1 MTNSNDNLS
10 PSDLALIQDEET
22 RYQKTHEHIAR
33 ASQQKTRELIDN
45 EAHARDLTAQ
55 IVTTQRDEEKQ
66 ALQSDESVAHGLT
79 KLRLS
84 QTQALSQ
91 IIEQP
96 YFARVIYHEK
106 NRDVEF
112 KLGMASFPEERIID
126 WRKAPVS
133 RLYYDYEEGDE
144 YDDEIAGV
152 ERQGEIKL
160 KRAYQGKRE
169 TLHSIELKD
178 ASYVV
183 SRGTWHKQKKQKQAI
198 FSLKDRDQI
207 RELLKNHDA
216 KAYEAIELESG
227 YMQHILSLLTP
238 GQFQLISSDTLK
250 PVIIQGSAGT
260 GKTTVA
266 LHRLAWLLFSENSP
280 VRQDNCLV
288 LMFNKT
294 LAEYVKNVL
303 PSMGIHNVKIA
314 TFYDWA
320 RDVIRT
326 NLGHNIRIEYA
337 RTPEAAAHFKS
348 SASILEKLSSF
359 LASPENSGPADTALF
374 AFYHSSFCQAP
385 SAVLTYLKKQH
396 EQSYFDEYDFALLLA
411 VIFHQKN
418 SYAARFHPVDLDYL
432 VVDEAQDFTI
442 PELKAVVNALE
453 DKKQIC
459 LAGDLAQ
466 KIFDHR
472 DFGTWHELLDKIGLK
487 GVDVLDLN
495 IAFRSTYQIY
505 ELAEF
510 VRDPNINTQDL
521 QISAKFGPDPKIT
534 ICSSLADAIAQTGK
548 WIESVIMV
556 NRQTTG
562 AVICKTA
569 AEARDLHGALVKLGT
584 HGIRLGDIHH
594 FEFTPG
600 IIITEVRQIKGLEF
614 KNVLIF
620 NPSLHNYHPGNKHD
634 RNLLYVAITRAEHH
648 LDCILYDAPS
658 PLLPDYL
665 NTMDLTELTE
675 DLDDGPLF
683 SDTDQDLSI
692 FEDPLSEKKRPKDEN
707 NEDE

>member
-1 MTNSNDNLS
+1 MTNANDNLS
-10 PSDLALIQDEET
+10 PADLALIADEET
-22 RYQKTHEHIAR
+22 RYQKTYEHIVY
-33 ASQQKTRELIDN
+33 ASRLKVQELTDN
-45 EAHARDLTAQ
+45 ENHARDLTIQ
-55 IVTTQRDEEKQ
+55 IVTTQRDEDKQ

-84 QTQALSQ
+84 QTHALSQ
-91 IIEQP
+91 LVEQP

-106 NRDVEF
+106 GRDVEF
-112 KLGMASFPEERIID
+112 RLGLASFPEERIID

-133 RLYYDYEEGDE
+133 RLYYDYEEGDA

-152 ERQGEIKL
+152 ERQGKIKL
-160 KRAYQGKRE
+160 KRAYQGKRSA
-169 TLHSIELKD
+169 LHSIELKD
-178 ASYVV
+178 TSYVM
-183 SRGTWHKQKKQKQAI
+183 SRRTWHKQKKQKQAI
-198 FSLKDRDQI
+198 FSLKDRDKI
-207 RELLKNHDA
+207 RELLKSHDP
-216 KAYEAIELESG
+216 KAYAAIEQESG

-238 GQFQLISSDTLK
+238 EQFELISSDTFK
-250 PVIIQGSAGT
+250 PVVIQGSAGT

-266 LHRLAWLLFSENSP
+266 LHRLAWLLCSENSQA
-280 VRQDNCLV
+280 REDHCLV

-303 PSMGIHNVKIA
+303 PNMGVHKVKIA

-326 NLGHNIRIEYA
+326 SLGHDLRIEYA

-348 SASILEKLSSF
+348 SASILENLSQF
-359 LASPENSGPADTALF
+359 LVNTENPGNADAALLTFYDSP
-374 AFYHSSFCQAP
+374 FCQAP
-385 SAVLTYLKKQH
+385 PAILLYLKKQR
-396 EQSYFDEYDFALLLA
+396 EQIYFDEYDFALLLTI
-411 VIFHQKN
+411 IFHQKLC
-418 SYAARFHPVDLDYL
+418 YPARFHPVGLDYL
-432 VVDEAQDFTI
+432 VIDEAQDFTI
-442 PELKAVVNALE
+442 PELTAVVNALA

-487 GVDVLDLN
+487 GVDVLDLK

-521 QISAKFGPDPKIT
+521 QITAKFGPDPKIT
-534 ICSSLADAIAQTGK
+534 LCHSLLDAINQTKK
-548 WIESVIMV
+548 WIDGIVMI

-562 AVICKTA
+562 AIICKTA
-569 AEARDLHGALVKLGT
+569 EEARDIYTSLTKLGT
-584 HGIRLGDIHH
+584 HGIRLGDAHH

-600 IIITEVRQIKGLEF
+600 IVITEVRQIKGLEF

-620 NPSLHNYHPGNKHD
+620 NPSLHHYHPGNKHD
-634 RNLLYVAITRAEHH
+634 RNLLYVAITRAEYR
-648 LDCILYDAPS
+648 LDCILYDQPS

-665 NTMDLTELTE
+665 HTLDLAQEVEDTE
-675 DLDDGPLF
+675 DKPLF
-683 SDTDQDLSI
+683 SDIDQDVSA
-692 FEDPLSEKKRPKDEN
+692 FEKDE
-707 NEDE
+707 DL

>member
-1 MTNSNDNLS
+1 MTNANNTLS
-10 PSDLALIQDEET
+10 PTDLALIQDEAL
-22 RYQKTHEHIAR
+22 RYQKTHEHVAL
-33 ASQQKTRELIDN
+33 ASQQKTRELADN

-55 IVTTQRDEEKQ
+55 IVNTQRDEEKQ
-66 ALQSDESVAHGLT
+66 ALQNDESVAHGLT

-84 QTQALSQ
+84 QTHSLSQ
-91 IIEQP
+91 LSEQP

-152 ERQGEIKL
+152 ERQGNIQL
-160 KRAYQGKRE
+160 KRAYQGKRAE
-169 TLHSIELKD
+169 LHNIELKD
-178 ASYVV
+178 ASYVL
-183 SRGTWHKQKKQKQAI
+183 SRGTWHKQKKQKQVI

-207 RELLKNHDA
+207 RELLKSHDA
-216 KAYEAIELESG
+216 KAYETIEQESS

-238 GQFQLISSDTLK
+238 EQFELISSDTVK

-266 LHRLAWLLFSENSP
+266 LHRLAWLLFSENSKARP
-280 VRQDNCLV
+280 EHCLI

-303 PSMGIHNVKIA
+303 PSMSVHKVKIA

-326 NLGHNIRIEYA
+326 SLGHDIHIEYA
-337 RTPEAAAHFKS
+337 RTSEAAAHFKS
-348 SASILEKLSSF
+348 SAGILENLSQF
-359 LASPENSGPADTALF
+359 LVHTENPGPADTALF
-374 AFYHSSFCQAP
+374 AFYASPFCAAP
-385 SAVLTYLKKQH
+385 PAALAYLKKQCEH
-396 EQSYFDEYDFALLLA
+396 LYFDEYDFALLLTL
-411 VIFHQKN
+411 IFHQKS
-418 SYAARFHPVDLDYL
+418 SYSARFHPTNLDYL
-432 VVDEAQDFTI
+432 VIDEAQDFTV
-442 PELKAVVNALE
+442 PELTAIVNALE

-510 VRDPNINTQDL
+510 IRNPNINTQDVK
-521 QISAKFGPDPKIT
+521 ITAKFGPDPRIT
-534 ICSSLADAIAQTGK
+534 ICSSLTDAITHTEK
-548 WIESVIMV
+548 WIESIITV

-569 AEARDLHGALVKLGT
+569 TEARDLHSALVKLGT
-584 HGIRLGDIHH
+584 HGIRLGDAHH

-600 IIITEVRQIKGLEF
+600 IVITEVRQVKGLEF

-620 NPSLHNYHPGNKHD
+620 NPSRHHYHPGNKHD
-634 RNLLYVAITRAEHH
+634 RNLLYVAITRAEYR
-648 LDCILYDAPS
+648 LDCVLYDSPS

-665 NTMDLTELTE
+665 HTIDLSQVVE
-675 DLDDGPLF
+675 DKEDNPLF
-683 SDTDQDLSI
+683 SDIDQDLSA
-692 FEDPLSEKKRPKDEN
+692 FEKKDDE
-707 NEDE
+707 

>member
-1 MTNSNDNLS
+1 MTNANDNLS
-10 PSDLALIQDEET
+10 PTDLALIQDEAT
-22 RYQKTHEHIAR
+22 RYQKTHEHIVA
-33 ASQQKTRELIDN
+33 ASRQKIQELADN
-45 EAHARDLTAQ
+45 ESQARDLTAQ

-84 QTQALSQ
+84 QTHSLSQ
-91 IIEQP
+91 LSEQP

-106 NRDVEF
+106 DRDVEF

-133 RLYYDYEEGDE
+133 RLYYDYEEGDR

-152 ERQGEIKL
+152 ERQGKIKL
-160 KRAYQGKRE
+160 KRAYQGKRDG
-169 TLHSIELKD
+169 LQGIELKD
-178 ASYVV
+178 TNYMVN
-183 SRGTWHKQKKQKQAI
+183 RGTWHKQKKQKQAI
-198 FSLKDRDQI
+198 FSLKDRDKI
-207 RELLKNHDA
+207 RELLKSHDP
-216 KAYEAIELESG
+216 KAYEAIEIESG

-238 GQFQLISSDTLK
+238 EQFELISSDTVK

-266 LHRLAWLLFSENSP
+266 LHRLAWLLFLENSKA
-280 VRQDNCLV
+280 REDHCLI

-294 LAEYVKNVL
+294 LAEYVKNIL
-303 PSMGIHNVKIA
+303 PSMGIHKVKIA

-320 RDVIRT
+320 RDIIRT
-326 NLGHNIRIEYA
+326 SLGHDIRIEYA
-337 RTPEAAAHFKS
+337 RTSEAAAHFKS
-348 SASILEKLSSF
+348 SAGILENLSRF
-359 LASPENSGPADTALF
+359 LAETENPGKADTALF
-374 AFYHSSFCQAP
+374 DFYASPFCEAP
-385 SAVLTYLKKQH
+385 PATLTYLKKQR
-396 EQSYFDEYDFALLLA
+396 EQLYFDEYDFALLLA
-411 VIFHQKN
+411 LIFHQKL
-418 SYAARFHPVDLDYL
+418 SYSARFHPTNLDYL
-432 VVDEAQDFTI
+432 VIDEAQDFTI

-466 KIFDHR
+466 KVFDHR

-510 VRDPNINTQDL
+510 VRDPKINTEDVK
-521 QISAKFGPDPKIT
+521 ITAKFGPDPKIT
-534 ICSSLADAIAQTGK
+534 VCSSLTDAITHVEK
-548 WIESVIMV
+548 WIESIITI

-569 AEARDLHGALVKLGT
+569 MEARDLHGALIKLGT
-584 HGIRLGDIHH
+584 HGIRLGDSHH

-600 IIITEVRQIKGLEF
+600 IVITEVRQIKGLEF

-620 NPSLHNYHPGNKHD
+620 NPSLHHYHPGNKHD
-634 RNLLYVAITRAEHH
+634 RNLLYVAITRAEYR
-648 LDCILYDAPS
+648 LDCVLYDQPS

-665 NTMDLTELTE
+665 HTTDLSQVVEDTE
-675 DLDDGPLF
+675 DKPLF
-683 SDTDQDLSI
+683 SDTDQDVSA
-692 FEDPLSEKKRPKDEN
+692 FEKDVIEEKD
-707 NEDE
+707 DL